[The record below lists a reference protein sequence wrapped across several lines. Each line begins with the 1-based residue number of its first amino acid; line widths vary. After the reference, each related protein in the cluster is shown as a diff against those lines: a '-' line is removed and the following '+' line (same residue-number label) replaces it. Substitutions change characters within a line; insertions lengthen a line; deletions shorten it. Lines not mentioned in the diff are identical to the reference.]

1 VSAGDDRTPR
11 RETETDRKR
20 RLLQEAEMIV
30 EARSEPDAGLFVG
43 EAEVDAW
50 IDRLGTDHEVTVPS
64 QRR

>member
-1 VSAGDDRTPR
+1 
-11 RETETDRKR
+11 
-20 RLLQEAEMIV
+20 MIV
-30 EARSEPDAGLFVG
+30 ETRAEPDAGLFVG